1 VTDHEKTLKRRF
13 SKRARLD
20 VHKSLLAMDDDLA
33 ETSLRKRWVIAD
45 FPTTAMPPI
54 PEQPEA
60 SIAATAGDTIPGT
73 PPALKVSFGKSVGRA
88 LKSLLP
94 GGKTRSHDS
103 DNEDRPVKMVS
114 KEDEKSAE

>member
-1 VTDHEKTLKRRF
+1 MATGVESITVPDVLPPLVNVVTDQEKTLKRRF

-33 ETSLRKRWVIAD
+33 ETSLRKRWVVSD

-54 PEQPEA
+54 PEQSEA
-60 SIAATAGDTIPGT
+60 SIAATAGDSVPGT
-73 PPALKVSFGKSVGRA
+73 PPALKVSFGKSIGRA

-94 GGKTRSHDS
+94 GGKT
-103 DNEDRPVKMVS
+103 
-114 KEDEKSAE
+114 